1 MVGLR
6 GDQDIMQAFEGM
18 DTVPGSKKKRREL
31 NPKEQRRRRGET
43 NGWDSKPLKK
53 TLGGVETEVFTI
65 GALAAALEK
74 AIVTV
79 RMWEDKGYIP
89 NSPYRL
95 RGKILQGKK
104 VLGNRVY
111 TRALI
116 QVAVDEFHRRGL
128 IGAARIEWNQ
138 HEDLTETLKES
149 WKAIIATES
158 RPAS

>member
-6 GDQDIMQAFEGM
+6 GDKDILQAFEGM

-31 NPKEQRRRRGET
+31 NPKEQRRRSGES
-43 NGWDSKPLKK
+43 NGWDAKPLKK

-95 RGKILQGKK
+95 RSKVLQGKK

-116 QVAVDEFHRRGL
+116 QTAVDEFHRRGL
-128 IGAARIEWNQ
+128 IGSARIEWAK
-138 HEDLTETLKES
+138 HDDLIQVLKQS
-149 WKAIIATES
+149 WTAIIATES
-158 RPAS
+158 RKAS